1 LVSPARLLNLG
12 LTTYA
17 DACDLQV
24 LLHEARAANRIED
37 ILIITEHLPVYTR
50 GRTARPEHLA
60 GWWDRN
66 TIDGIPVCITDRGGS
81 VTYHGPGQLV
91 GYPILELRRYCAGP
105 KAYVGL
111 LEEVLI
117 RGLSQLA
124 IVSTRQ
130 RGKPGVWVDGR
141 KIGAIGVRISKG
153 VTRHGFALNVTNELH
168 PFSAV
173 LPCGLSDC
181 VVTSVAR
188 ESVGE
193 VTFSAAM
200 QAVTREFQEVFE
212 LSWLDGLRDME
223 GKACTP
229 TI

>member
-1 LVSPARLLNLG
+1 LVFPARLLNLG

-24 LLHEARAANRIED
+24 LLHEARAANRIGD
-37 ILIITEHLPVYTR
+37 ILILTEHLPVYTR
-50 GRTARPEHLA
+50 GRTTRPEHLA
-60 GWWDRN
+60 GQWDQN
-66 TIDGIPVCITDRGGS
+66 TINGIPVCVTDRGGS

-124 IVSTRQ
+124 ISATR
-130 RGKPGVWVDGR
+130 RHGAPGVWVDER

-173 LPCGLSDC
+173 MPCGLSGC
-181 VVTSVAR
+181 VVTSVAL
-188 ESVGE
+188 ESVGK
-193 VTFSAAM
+193 VSLIAAM
-200 QAVTREFQEVFE
+200 QAVTKEFQEVFE
-212 LSWLDGLRDME
+212 LALVDGLQDTE
-223 GKACTP
+223 GKACMP

>member
-1 LVSPARLLNLG
+1 MVSPARLLNLG

-17 DACDLQV
+17 DACELQV

-124 IVSTRQ
+124 IVSTR
-130 RGKPGVWVDGR
+130 RHGAPGVWVDGR

-153 VTRHGFALNVTNELH
+153 VTRHGFALNVTNELY

-193 VTFSAAM
+193 VTFSAAV
-200 QAVTREFQEVFE
+200 QAVTKEFQEVFE
-212 LSWLDGLRDME
+212 LSWLDGLQDME

>member
-1 LVSPARLLNLG
+1 L
-12 LTTYA
+12 
-17 DACDLQV
+17 
-24 LLHEARAANRIED
+24 
-37 ILIITEHLPVYTR
+37 ILTEHLPVYTR

-60 GWWDRN
+60 GRWDEH
-66 TIDGIPVCITDRGGS
+66 TINGIPVCVTDRGGS

-124 IVSTRQ
+124 IMSTRKN
-130 RGKPGVWVDGR
+130 GVPGVWVEGR
-141 KIGAIGVRISKG
+141 KIAAIGVRISKG

-173 LPCGLSDC
+173 MPCGLSGC
-181 VVTSVAR
+181 VVTSVTR
-188 ESVGE
+188 ESVAD
-193 VTFSAAM
+193 VSFSAAM
-200 QAVTREFQEVFE
+200 QAVTKEFQEVFE
-212 LSWLDGLRDME
+212 LSWLDGLQDME
-223 GKACTP
+223 GKACAP
-229 TI
+229 MI

>member
-1 LVSPARLLNLG
+1 LVFPARLLNLG

-37 ILIITEHLPVYTR
+37 ILILTEHLPVYTR
-50 GRTARPEHLA
+50 GRMARPEHLA
-60 GWWDRN
+60 GWWDRKR
-66 TIDGIPVCITDRGGS
+66 IDGIPVCITDRGGS

-117 RGLSQLA
+117 RSLSRVA
-124 IVSTRQ
+124 IVSTR
-130 RGKPGVWVDGR
+130 RDGAPGVWVEGR

-173 LPCGLSDC
+173 MPCGLSDC

-188 ESVGE
+188 ESVEE
-193 VTFSAAM
+193 VTFSAVM
-200 QAVTREFQEVFE
+200 QAVIKEFQQVFE
-212 LSWLDGLRDME
+212 LSLLDGIQEME
-223 GKACTP
+223 GMACTP

>member
-1 LVSPARLLNLG
+1 MVSPARLLNLG

-24 LLHEARAANRIED
+24 SLHEARAANRIED
-37 ILIITEHLPVYTR
+37 ILILTEHLPVYTR
-50 GRTARPEHLA
+50 GRTARPEHME
-60 GWWDRN
+60 GWWDRS
-66 TIDGIPVCITDRGGS
+66 TIDGIPVCIADRGGS

-91 GYPILELRRYCAGP
+91 GYPILELRRHCDGP
-105 KAYVGL
+105 KAYVRL

-117 RGLSQLA
+117 RGLSRLE
-124 IVSTRQ
+124 IVSTRRQ
-130 RGKPGVWVDGR
+130 GAPGVWVGGK

-173 LPCGLSDC
+173 MPCGLREC
-181 VVTSVAR
+181 IVTSVAR

-193 VTFSAAM
+193 VSFRAAM
-200 QAVTREFQEVFE
+200 QAVTKEFQEVFE
-212 LSWLDGLRDME
+212 LSWLDGIQDME
-223 GKACTP
+223 GMACTP

>member
-1 LVSPARLLNLG
+1 MVFPARLLNLG

-17 DACDLQV
+17 DACELQV
-24 LLHEARAANRIED
+24 SLHDARVANRIED
-37 ILIITEHLPVYTR
+37 VLILTEHLPVYTR

-60 GWWDRN
+60 GRWDQD
-66 TIDGIPVCITDRGGS
+66 TINGIPVCITDRGGS

-105 KAYVGL
+105 KAYVAL

-124 IVSTRQ
+124 IASTR
-130 RGKPGVWVDGR
+130 RHGAPGVWVDGR

-173 LPCGLSDC
+173 IPCGLSGC
-181 VVTSVAR
+181 VVSSVAQQ
-188 ESVGE
+188 SLGG
-193 VTFSAAM
+193 VTFSAAIE
-200 QAVTREFQEVFE
+200 AVTKEFQEVFG
-212 LSWLDGLRDME
+212 LSLRDGLQAME
-223 GKACTP
+223 GKACMP
-229 TI
+229 MI